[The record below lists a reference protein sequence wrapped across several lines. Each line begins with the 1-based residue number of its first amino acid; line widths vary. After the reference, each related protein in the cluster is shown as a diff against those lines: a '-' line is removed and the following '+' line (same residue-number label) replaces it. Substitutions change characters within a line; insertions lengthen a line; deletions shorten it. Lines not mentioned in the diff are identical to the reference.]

1 MMDVFKH
8 SLYREALR
16 LRLMQNSLL
25 ISQQDI
31 LLSKLCSG
39 LGCAC
44 VLRGGLS
51 TVKGIWLFYPKHE
64 LRQWSINYTRVKK
77 KKKSSFIA
85 GMHAVLCYKGSGCFH
100 MMFCWHDKF

>member
-8 SLYREALR
+8 SLRSAALR
-16 LRLMQNSLL
+16 LRHMQNSL

-31 LLSKLCSG
+31 LVSKPCSG
-39 LGCAC
+39 LWYTP

-64 LRQWSINYTRVKK
+64 LRTAVNKLYWREKSIGR
-77 KKKSSFIA
+77 FI
-85 GMHAVLCYKGSGCFH
+85 GGVHVLLCYKSSGVLSYNFLLE
-100 MMFCWHDKF
+100 

>member
-8 SLYREALR
+8 SLRSAALR
-16 LRLMQNSLL
+16 LRHMQNSL

-31 LLSKLCSG
+31 LVSKPCSG
-39 LGCAC
+39 LGYTP

-64 LRQWSINYTRVKK
+64 LRTAVNKLSLRKK
-77 KKKSSFIA
+77 TLVGLLVVFTCSCVTKAA
-85 GMHAVLCYKGSGCFH
+85 GFFH
-100 MMFCWHDKF
+100 IIFCWNNKF

>member
-16 LRLMQNSLL
+16 LRLVQNSLL

-31 LLSKLCSG
+31 LPSKLCSG

-77 KKKSSFIA
+77 KKKKVVLLVVCTYSCVTWALGAFI
-85 GMHAVLCYKGSGCFH
+85 
-100 MMFCWHDKF
+100 